1 MMVYHLVIV
10 VIYQLRKWW
19 YITWGCDGI
28 SLDDQVIYHHVHQA
42 MYHHIYQVMYYPLL
56 NVIVHSPSD
65 IPSLAW
71 LIYHCG
77 DVPSFIQ
84 YDGTLLGGHD
94 GTSIGY
100 LVIYHHIHHQVM
112 YHPLVNVMGH
122 WLVIKWYTITSLS
135 NIPSLGKL
143 IYYYIHQQ
151 VMYHHLLNVLMV
163 HCLVNVMVYHLVTNV
178 MAYHYI
184 HQATTHHIHQEM

>member
-1 MMVYHLVIV
+1 MSNELWFIA
-10 VIYQLRKWW
+10 
-19 YITWGCDGI
+19 ITYNYNGCSNELLGHK
-28 SLDDQVIYHHVHQA
+28 VIYHHIHQVIN
-42 MYHHIYQVMYYPLL
+42 HHIHHQVMYYPLL

-84 YDGTLLGGHD
+84 CDGTLLGGHD

-184 HQATTHHIHQEM
+184 HQATTHHIHQEMYHHIE